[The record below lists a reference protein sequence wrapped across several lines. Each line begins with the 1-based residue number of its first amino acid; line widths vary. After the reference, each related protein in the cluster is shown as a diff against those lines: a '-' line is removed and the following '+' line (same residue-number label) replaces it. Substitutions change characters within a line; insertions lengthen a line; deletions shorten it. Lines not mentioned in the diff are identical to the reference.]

1 MCIMHLA
8 SDIILYRKIFT
19 LLNLYTSILHSY
31 EIIYVLYLISSI
43 MIHISACLTM
53 KLSGLQFKI
62 KVLWGNQ
69 KQPQLKKE
77 KGRTDINS
85 TNMTPYGLIT
95 HCPIQKCR
103 QRIEIPKNGSRYWFI
118 SFSLWIHGNS
128 FDLILTLNS
137 NVNWTNVYFYSLNTI
152 SIYVYQRNITVVIQG

>member
-1 MCIMHLA
+1 MCIMHMA

-53 KLSGLQFKI
+53 KLSGLLFKI
-62 KVLWGNQ
+62 KVLWGYQ
-69 KQPQLKKE
+69 KQPQFKWTISWKKE

-85 TNMTPYGLIT
+85 TNMTPYGLS
-95 HCPIQKCR
+95 HLAEYKNADKGLKFQKTKR
-103 QRIEIPKNGSRYWFI
+103 GIDLFHFHFEYTEIAS
-118 SFSLWIHGNS
+118 
-128 FDLILTLNS
+128 T
-137 NVNWTNVYFYSLNTI
+137 
-152 SIYVYQRNITVVIQG
+152 

>member
-69 KQPQLKKE
+69 KQPQFKWTISWKKE

-85 TNMTPYGLIT
+85 TNMTPYGFIT

-152 SIYVYQRNITVVIQG
+152 SIYVY